1 MLYDG
6 YRRNIEYLRLSV
18 TDLCNLRCLYCMP
31 VSGAVKRDRE
41 DILNFEEIYRIVSI
55 FARLGVKGLR
65 LTGGEPLVR
74 RDLPR
79 LIGMLR
85 KIPELEEVSLTTNGV
100 LLADQASDLKK
111 AGLDRLN
118 IHLDTLDPEKF
129 ASITRWGSLERVM
142 AGIRAA
148 REVGFSQIKLNAVL
162 MKGWNDE
169 EIEELLHF
177 AAAEDMILRWIEL
190 MPIGPGKEMTERFLS
205 SAWVKERLQE
215 KYRLLPYGRRLGR
228 GPAEYFKV
236 PELNTVVGFIHAV
249 SRPFCESCNRVRI
262 SADGRMQDCL
272 AYDESDTLLEFL
284 RRPGV
289 DDRALE
295 EKIIRM
301 IQLKR
306 PDHGGFR
313 LPSCAA
319 TAGMYGIGG

>member
-1 MLYDG
+1 MLHDA
-6 YRRNIEYLRLSV
+6 YRRRIEYLRLSV

-31 VSGAVKRDRE
+31 ISGAVKRDRE
-41 DILNFEEIYRIVSI
+41 DILSFEEIFRVVSI

-65 LTGGEPLVR
+65 LTGGEPLAR

-79 LIGMLR
+79 LIRMLR

-100 LLADQASDLKK
+100 LLADQAADLKN

-118 IHLDTLDPEKF
+118 IHLDTLDPVKF
-129 ASITRWGSLERVM
+129 ASITRWGSLERVL
-142 AGIRAA
+142 AGIHAA
-148 REVGFSQIKLNAVL
+148 REVGFSPIKLNAVL
-162 MKGWNDE
+162 MKGWNDD
-169 EIEELLHF
+169 EIEGLLRF
-177 AAAEDMILRWIEL
+177 AVAQGVILRWIEL
-190 MPIGPGKEMTERFLS
+190 MPIGPGKEMSERFLPS
-205 SAWVKERLQE
+205 VWVKERLQE

-236 PELNTVVGFIHAV
+236 AELNAVVGFIHAV
-249 SRPFCESCNRVRI
+249 SQPFCESCNRVRL

-284 RRPGV
+284 RRPGT
-289 DDRALE
+289 DDSDLE
-295 EKIIRM
+295 AKITRM
-301 IQLKR
+301 IQVKR

-313 LPSCAA
+313 LPACTA